1 MSRCC
6 WSITGVLV
14 THLVALEGS
23 GQIEGLMQHRPV
35 EAQAAELTHI
45 YLGDREGTNLH
56 IR

>member
-6 WSITGVLV
+6 RSITGVLV